1 MTTEYEAR
9 ITRVTVLPKN
19 DDLWSERAT
28 EISIEDKS
36 AGEFVVIRQNGNHA
50 LKGEVRIDPEE
61 WQWICQQ
68 ISDMILKCR
77 TRKP

>member
-28 EISIEDKS
+28 EISIEDES

-50 LKGEVRIDPEE
+50 LRN
-61 WQWICQQ
+61 
-68 ISDMILKCR
+68 R
-77 TRKP
+77 